1 MAKKQVRDSAYYK
14 DRLKREYPAIHADL
28 KAGKYR
34 TVADAAIAAG
44 LKKPRTRLQELKN
57 AGLKASAPEQ
67 GDFLLWLT
75 GTGVSLSPRPSFPA
89 SLSFTVAVDRRLSP
103 VAILRINEIIAKR
116 HLQPG
121 DIMAE
126 MGYPKLNAS
135 LGRALHRGDRLQP
148 DMITALQK
156 WLTANASI

>member
-1 MAKKQVRDSAYYK
+1 MAKKQVRDSAYYEE
-14 DRLKREYPAIHADL
+14 RLKREYPAIHANL

-57 AGLKASAPEQ
+57 AWLKASAPEQ

-75 GTGVSLSPRPSFPA
+75 GTGVSLSSAPSPSS
-89 SLSFTVAVDRRLSP
+89 SLPFSVAIDRRLTP
-103 VAILRINEIIAKR
+103 AAILRINEIIAKR

-121 DIMAE
+121 HAMAE
-126 MGYPKLNAS
+126 MSYPKLNTSVSMAI
-135 LGRALHRGDRLQP
+135 RRGWKLKP
-148 DMITALQK
+148 DVITALEK
-156 WLTANASI
+156 WLTANASV